1 MKSSLTDVTILT
13 NHYSSRNGTKIDKI
27 TIHHMAG
34 NLSAETCGKV
44 FKTRKAST
52 NYGIGSDGRVGC
64 YVLEENRAWSTTNS
78 ANDRRAINIE
88 VANDV
93 IGGSW
98 HVSDKALAK
107 CIDLCV
113 DICKR
118 HGIKKLNYTGGKD
131 GNLTR
136 HNMFMST
143 SCPGPYL
150 QSKFPYIADEVN
162 KRLNGST
169 PTPEPTPVNKDEY
182 QTYDNDK
189 KKWLPKVKIG
199 STDYAGNFGN
209 TVGGLRLEG
218 HKYRVHLK
226 NGKWLS
232 WITKADNTSQGYA
245 GIYGKDID
253 GVQIENATYRVHI
266 KNGGWLSWINKVDDT
281 SMGYAGIY
289 GKAIDAIQIK

>member
-1 MKSSLTDVTILT
+1 MKSSLTDVTIL
-13 NHYSSRNGTKIDKI
+13 NNNYSSRNGTKIDKI

-34 NLSAETCGKV
+34 NLSVETCGNV
-44 FKTRKAST
+44 FKNREASA

-64 YVLEENRAWSTTNS
+64 YVLEENRAWSTANP

-118 HGIKKLNYTGGKD
+118 NGIKRLNYTGGTD

-136 HNMFMST
+136 HNMFMAT
-143 SCPGPYL
+143 TCPGSYL

-162 KRLNGST
+162 KRLGEQPS
-169 PTPEPTPVNKDEY
+169 PTPVKKDKY
-182 QTYDNDK
+182 QSYDNVQK
-189 KKWLPKVKIG
+189 EWLPIVEVG
-199 STDYAGNFGN
+199 TNEYAGNYGHAL
-209 TVGGLRLEG
+209 GGLRLENHRFRMHVLG
-218 HKYRVHLK
+218 GGWLDWI
-226 NGKWLS
+226 NKW
-232 WITKADNTSQGYA
+232 DNTADGYA
-245 GIYGKDID
+245 GIYGVNLD
-253 GVQIENATYRVHI
+253 GLQIENATYRVHL
-266 KNGGWLSWINKVDDT
+266 KGGGWLSWISKVDNT
-281 SMGYAGIY
+281 AQGYAGIY
-289 GKAIDAIQIK
+289 GKVIDAIQIK